1 MADDSLCDR
10 SALAL
15 RRMIGA
21 KQVSPVE
28 VLEAFI
34 ARIDRINPAVN
45 AMVAMDTDR
54 AHGAARRAEAAVM
67 KGEALGPLHGL
78 PVGVKDLEETAGLR
92 TTWGSPQFEHHVPKA
107 DEWHIA
113 ALRRAGAIVLGKT
126 NVPEFGAGAN
136 SVNKVYGACG
146 NPFDPMLTAAG
157 SSGGSAA
164 ALACGLV
171 PLATG
176 SDTGGSLRNPA
187 AFCGVIGYRV
197 TVGLIPTPKRAFGW
211 TVLSTLGPMARN
223 VPDTALMLS
232 AMVGDDSADALA
244 TTVKGFAVQ
253 TAERYFPLPECDL
266 SGLRVAFSPDLGFAP
281 TDAHY
286 RRVFADRTAIMRGWF
301 AHGVDAHPDM
311 TGADAAFEVL
321 RASNFLV
328 KHLETYR
335 TRPDLLG
342 PNLIANV
349 EEGLRYSLED
359 YARAHATQTQ
369 IYQRTQAFFRDHDLL
384 ITPGITRGPFPWTT
398 LYPAEI
404 DGRPTR
410 TYFHWLALA
419 YGVTLTGHPS
429 ILLPCGVDE
438 AGLPFGIQVVGPRG
452 SDAWLLRAAAALERR
467 LADDARTAR
476 PLPDLARLAASPPLQ
491 AKSLEMLR
499 PVLYPN
505 RAA

>member
-1 MADDSLCDR
+1 MADDTLCDR
-10 SALAL
+10 TALEL

-28 VLEAFI
+28 VLDAFV
-34 ARIDRINPAVN
+34 ARIERINPAIN

-54 AHGAARRAEAAVM
+54 ARASAKKAEAAVM
-67 KGEALGPLHGL
+67 KGEQLGPLHGL
-78 PVGVKDLEETAGLR
+78 PFGVKDLEETEGLR
-92 TTWGSPQFEHHVPKA
+92 TTWGSPQFENHVPKA
-107 DEWHIA
+107 DEFHIA
-113 ALRRAGAIVLGKT
+113 CLKRAGGIVLGKT

-146 NPFDPMLTAAG
+146 NPFDPMKTAAG

-197 TVGLIPTPKRAFGW
+197 SVGLIPTPKRPFGW

-232 AMVGDDSADALA
+232 AMASDDSSDALA
-244 TTVKGFAVQ
+244 TTVHGFPVQ
-253 TAERYFPLPECDL
+253 TPEKFFPVHEADL
-266 SGLRVAFSPDLGFAP
+266 SSLRVAFSPDLGFAP

-286 RRVFADRTAIMRGWF
+286 RRVFADRADIMRGWF
-301 AHGVDAHPDM
+301 AKGVDAHPDM
-311 TGADAAFEVL
+311 GGADEAFEVL

-328 KHLETYR
+328 KHLQTYR
-335 TRPDLLG
+335 TKPELLG

-349 EEGLRYSLED
+349 EEGMRYSLED
-359 YARAHATQTQ
+359 YAKAHATQTQ
-369 IYQRTQAFFRDHDLL
+369 IYQRMQEFFRHHDLL
-384 ITPGITRGPFPWTT
+384 VTPGITTAPFPWTT
-398 LYPAEI
+398 LYPAEL
-404 DGRPTR
+404 DGKKLR

-438 AGLPFGIQVVGPRG
+438 NGLPFGIQVVGPRG
-452 SDAWLLRAAAALERR
+452 SDAWLLRAAASLERR
-467 LADDARTAR
+467 MADDARTAR
-476 PLPDLARLAASPPLQ
+476 PIPDLAKLAASPPLQ

-499 PVLYPN
+499 PVLYPK
-505 RAA
+505 AA